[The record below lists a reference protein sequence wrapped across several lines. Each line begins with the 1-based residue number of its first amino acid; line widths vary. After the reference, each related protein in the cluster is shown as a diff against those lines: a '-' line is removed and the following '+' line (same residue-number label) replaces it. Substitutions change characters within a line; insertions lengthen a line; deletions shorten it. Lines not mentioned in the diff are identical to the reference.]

1 MAGFVAGFVAG
12 FAARLGAGFEAA
24 FAFAFAFA
32 FGFAACVPG
41 AGVFGVYRHRS
52 DIGQR
57 QHSGFS
63 ALQT

>member
-12 FAARLGAGFEAA
+12 FAARLGAGFEA
-24 FAFAFAFA
+24 AFAFA

>member
-1 MAGFVAGFVAG
+1 MAGFVAG

-24 FAFAFAFA
+24 FAFAF
-32 FGFAACVPG
+32 GFAACVPG
-41 AGVFGVYRHRS
+41 AGVFGVYPHRS

>member
-1 MAGFVAGFVAG
+1 MAGFVAG

-24 FAFAFAFA
+24 F
-32 FGFAACVPG
+32 GFAACVPG
-41 AGVFGVYRHRS
+41 AGVLGVYRHRS